1 MAASS
6 EAGGANNSETALNF
20 AVSSRSATKTTT
32 ASSSSSSSSASLTA
46 ASTAASNAAQVA
58 SLYLAHQQK
67 QFASVMATAVS
78 AANSSAM
85 STSASVSTKS
95 DAGASADWSRRSTF
109 TTAVGAAASHQTYS
123 TSSVMSTTAAARRYS
138 TSERE
143 DVGLYS
149 MSSVSVDLGESA
161 AARSKHHHTFNKP
174 DPRPLLQSATA
185 SSNSQRAAYERAGK
199 YSNYFDH
206 QRSSSSSSS
215 QSNDCSGK
223 R

>member
-1 MAASS
+1 
-6 EAGGANNSETALNF
+6 
-20 AVSSRSATKTTT
+20 
-32 ASSSSSSSSASLTA
+32 
-46 ASTAASNAAQVA
+46 
-58 SLYLAHQQK
+58 
-67 QFASVMATAVS
+67 
-78 AANSSAM
+78 M
-85 STSASVSTKS
+85 STSAAVSTKS
-95 DAGASADWSRRSTF
+95 DAIASADWSRRSTF
-109 TTAVGAAASHQTYS
+109 TTAVGAAASQQTYS
-123 TSSVMSTTAAARRYS
+123 TSSVMSTTAAAAARRYS

-174 DPRPLLQSATA
+174 DPRPLLQSSTA

-199 YSNYFDH
+199 YSSYFDH
-206 QRSSSSSSS
+206 QRSSSSSNS

>member
-1 MAASS
+1 
-6 EAGGANNSETALNF
+6 
-20 AVSSRSATKTTT
+20 
-32 ASSSSSSSSASLTA
+32 
-46 ASTAASNAAQVA
+46 VA

-85 STSASVSTKS
+85 STSAAVSTKS
-95 DAGASADWSRRSTF
+95 ESADWSRRSTF
-109 TTAVGAAASHQTYS
+109 TTAVGAAASQQTYS

-174 DPRPLLQSATA
+174 DPRPLPQSATTA
-185 SSNSQRAAYERAGK
+185 SSISQRAAYERSGK
-199 YSNYFDH
+199 YSSYFDH
-206 QRSSSSSSS
+206 QRSSSSSNS